1 MSNTFKNYLLCYGRL
16 ALFWCIVSLSL
27 LVGQSAFAQS
37 KGFFPPAPSAQ
48 NQGSGNKAVP
58 TKGIQ
63 AQTVS
68 GISGVGTNTQVQP
81 SKTIVRP
88 TFDLGPGG
96 KLTIKDSAFKNGSA
110 AIEPAII
117 PWFEAL
123 GEYLKAR
130 PELEVEIRGHAS
142 SEGDPATNQ
151 RLSEERAATARK
163 YLVDFYGIAESRIR
177 IRGFGDKAPLLSN
190 DNERGR
196 AQNRRVEIVGLSS
209 ATQKSLTTESGTA
222 ASGDGRVT
230 SMLGRVQIRAPW
242 ELDFH
247 NTHVGERIF
256 EYHRIVTGEN
266 SRAEITFF
274 DSSKI
279 QVYENTSMIIYSPS
293 SGRSGDKPRENVKLI
308 EGNLFVKLNGN
319 DSAGTS
325 PFLVQTTQSS
335 ISLDTSSAR
344 IGIDSG
350 GRSTVS
356 VFGGTAKVRLN
367 DTTQGNSELEV
378 GEGFG
383 VALQQGGGSSKRRI
397 PSQPELLSPDLSM
410 SETLVLPTP
419 VIFQWSRRAPLT
431 RLEIA
436 ADAGFAQ
443 VLTRQV
449 FSKNDSLAVKLD
461 SGTYYFRLT
470 SIDEFNIESKPIE
483 GSFMVG
489 GAGARPLFR
498 IAGFILFLIA
508 AALVWASVLA
518 NTPFQVRTIRAWAV
532 ENQTLQFSMQQ
543 NSSYL
548 LYRFL
553 NWTLD
558 HRSLLLIMR
567 SLAALSFLLGMY
579 IVWQ

>member
-1 MSNTFKNYLLCYGRL
+1 MLLCCIFSVPL
-16 ALFWCIVSLSL
+16 AWQ
-27 LVGQSAFAQS
+27 QSARAQS
-37 KGFFPPAPSAQ
+37 KGFFPPSPSTQ
-48 NQGSGNKAVP
+48 NQGVGNVP
-58 TKGIQ
+58 STKGAQGQVLSKQGANAQVPIAKIQ
-63 AQTVS
+63 TA
-68 GISGVGTNTQVQP
+68 
-81 SKTIVRP
+81 KTIVRP

-96 KLTIKDSAFKNGSA
+96 RLTIKDSAFKNGSA
-110 AIEPAII
+110 AIEPEIM

-163 YLVDFYGIAESRIR
+163 YLVDVYGIPENRIR
-177 IRGFGDKAPLLSN
+177 IRGFGDTAPLLSN

-196 AQNRRVEIVGLSS
+196 SQNRRVEIVGLSS

-222 ASGDGRVT
+222 ASGDGRIS

-247 NTHVGERIF
+247 ITRVGERIF

-308 EGNLFVKLNGN
+308 EGNLFVKLHGS

-325 PFLVQTTQSS
+325 PFLVKTTQSS

-344 IGIDSG
+344 IGIDNG

-367 DTTQGNSELEV
+367 DTTQGNSELEIE
-378 GEGFG
+378 EGFG

-397 PSQPELLSPDLSM
+397 PPPPQLLSPDITLSEM
-410 SETLVLPTP
+410 LVLPTP
-419 VIFQWSRRAPLT
+419 VVFQWSRRAPLT

-436 ADAGFAQ
+436 TDAGFAEII
-443 VLTRQV
+443 TRQV
-449 FSKNDSLAVKLD
+449 FSKNDSLAVRLD

-470 SIDEFNIESKPIE
+470 SIDEFNIESKPTG
-483 GSFMVG
+483 GSFMVTG
-489 GAGARPLFR
+489 TGARPLFR
-498 IAGFILFLIA
+498 IAGFLLFLIA
-508 AALVWASVLA
+508 FALIWASILG
-518 NTPFQVRTIRAWAV
+518 NTPFQVRTIRTWSV
-532 ENQTLQFSMQQ
+532 ENQALRFSMHH

-553 NWTLD
+553 SITLD

-567 SLAALSFLLGMY
+567 SLAGLSFLLGMF